1 MEKPNDFT
9 RENLDP
15 YVHKPVVV
23 TYKDKDKGSDAQI
36 VRGRLDGMDGE
47 ENGRPVS
54 LVIRNES
61 GDRLTISL
69 ADVENI
75 REDELID

>member
-1 MEKPNDFT
+1 MSNRDFT
-9 RENLDP
+9 KEKLDS
-15 YVHKPVVV
+15 YLHKPVVL

-36 VRGRLDGMDGE
+36 VRGRLDGMEGE
-47 ENGRPVS
+47 ENSRPVS

-69 ADVENI
+69 ADVEDI

>member
-1 MEKPNDFT
+1 MSNRDFT
-9 RENLDP
+9 KEKLDS
-15 YVHKPVVV
+15 YLHKPVVV

-47 ENGRPVS
+47 ENNRPIS

-69 ADVENI
+69 ADVEDV